1 MESYYSACMVLN
13 PSSLILKRGESDYL
27 NLLCNIM
34 KEDVLLTG
42 DLDPYIAWLLL
53 VSQAQ
58 DFEVH

>member
-13 PSSLILKRGESDYL
+13 PSSLILNRGESDNL
-27 NLLCNIM
+27 DLLCYIM